1 MFTYIPENGPLKSN
15 NEKYKHL
22 DDGIFEIRNTTRFGP
37 KLRVFTFEDER
48 TVVCVDAF
56 LKRGEDLKNK
66 IKAAQKIR
74 DQYKVDKVLEKL
86 EIIPLEEFS
95 NEQ

>member
-1 MFTYIPENGPLKSN
+1 M
-15 NEKYKHL
+15 
-22 DDGIFEIRNTTRFGP
+22 
-37 KLRVFTFEDER
+37 
-48 TVVCVDAF
+48 VCVDAF